1 MPGALC
7 PPSHANDEKARPMSK
22 IVVVGCGAI
31 GSTILGYMTRGDRD
45 ILGVDR
51 WSEHIWQSQ
60 DHGFHVESVSER
72 FDVRPRIG
80 HLDDAP
86 PGEFDIAV
94 VAVKGYDSTWAAPFA
109 ASRLRKG
116 GILIS
121 AQNGLHERAM
131 IEQFGSQVVGCV
143 VPMAVEL
150 FHPGKPRRT
159 SGDEWT
165 SLIFG
170 ELAPGRSRE
179 RPDEL
184 AELFSPLGP
193 TEATDDI
200 WAELWGK
207 FTLNVMSNAVGGLA
221 DLTTL
226 HLWTEPRSVDCIIA
240 LGHEVAKVA
249 AAEGQQPTPV
259 LKSISQ
265 EMLLEARNSS
275 CTAWH
280 EVSEILHTLGESRAG
295 ARENLP
301 SLLQDLR
308 KNRRTEIDYLNGVV
322 VAKAR
327 DHDIAVPV
335 NDAVVDMVHD
345 IERGHRPRGT
355 DALADLHTIVRD
367 AYLS

>member
-1 MPGALC
+1 MT
-7 PPSHANDEKARPMSK
+7 K
-22 IVVVGCGAI
+22 IVIVGCGAI

-51 WSEHIWQSQ
+51 WSQHIWQSQ
-60 DHGFHVESVSER
+60 DDGFHMESVSER

-86 PGEFDIAV
+86 AGEFDVAV
-94 VAVKGYDSTWAAPFA
+94 VAVKGYDSVWAAPFA
-109 ASRLRKG
+109 ASRLRPG

-121 AQNGLHERAM
+121 AQNGLHEPAM
-131 IEQFGSQVVGCV
+131 IDQFGSQVVGCV

-170 ELAPGRSRE
+170 ELSPGSSRE
-179 RPDEL
+179 RPDQL
-184 AELFSPLGP
+184 AELFNPLGP

-226 HLWTEPRSVDCIIA
+226 HLWTEPRSVDCIVA
-240 LGHEVAKVA
+240 LGHEVARVA
-249 AAEGQQPTPV
+249 EAEGQAPTPV
-259 LKSISQ
+259 LKSISHR
-265 EMLLEARNSS
+265 LLMDAADS
-275 CTAWH
+275 TTGAWD
-280 EVSEILHTLGESRAG
+280 EVSTTLHALGESRAG

-308 KNRRTEIDYLNGVV
+308 KERRTEIDYLNGVV
-322 VAKAR
+322 VEKAR
-327 DHDIAVPV
+327 HHGIPVPV
-335 NDAVVDMVHD
+335 NEKVVEIVHE
-345 IERGHRPRGT
+345 IERGHRPRGA
-355 DALADLHTIVRD
+355 DALDELHTIVAD
-367 AYLS
+367 AYMP